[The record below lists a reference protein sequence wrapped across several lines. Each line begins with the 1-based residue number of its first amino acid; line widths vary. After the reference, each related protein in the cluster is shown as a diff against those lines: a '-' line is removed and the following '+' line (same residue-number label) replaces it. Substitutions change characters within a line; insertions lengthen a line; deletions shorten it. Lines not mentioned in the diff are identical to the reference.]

1 MPLLSLG
8 NIQLDQVLGGGI
20 EEDRCTMLVGD
31 PGSGKTTLAL
41 QFITDPTVSHL
52 PCAYICIDKKPE
64 KIMEKAIHMDGS
76 VNDNIQSGLL
86 KFVEI
91 SIQEWDPEQSI
102 NELLLT
108 IQLQVDALFRNF
120 NAKRV
125 IIDSILPHS
134 LFGFSKEN
142 KQYFIREFLQIIHT
156 YPTTSIGLLY
166 DVESHHSLWLDTN
179 IISDQLIFQRKADLD
194 YVTYW
199 LEVSKNNLT
208 NKSGRYRFTF
218 DDNKGIKLKHR
229 LC

>member
-8 NIQLDQVLGGGI
+8 NVQLDQVLGGGI
-20 EEDRCTMLVGD
+20 EEERCTILAGE
-31 PGSGKTTLAL
+31 PGSGKTALAL
-41 QFITDPTVSHL
+41 QFITDPSVSHL
-52 PCAYICIDKKPE
+52 PCAYICIDKRPE
-64 KIMEKAIHMDGS
+64 KIMEKAIQMNES
-76 VNDNIQSGLL
+76 VNNHIQSGHL

-91 SIQEWDPEQSI
+91 SIQEWDREQPI

-125 IIDSILPHS
+125 IIDSILPNS
-134 LFGFSKEN
+134 LIGFSAEN
-142 KQYFIREFLQIIHT
+142 KQYFMRDFLQIIHT
-156 YPTTSIGLLY
+156 YPTTSLGLLY
-166 DVESHHSLWLDTN
+166 DVSAHHSLWLDTN

-199 LEVSKNNLT
+199 LEVSKNNNA
-208 NKSGRYRFTF
+208 NKSGRYRFTIN
-218 DDNKGIKLKHR
+218 DEKGIKLKHR